1 MSGKNRVTHKKG
13 PAARQKKARRGSVQ
27 AQLLSVFKSS
37 LLAGLPPRQR
47 AKLSR
52 GS

>member
-13 PAARQKKARRGSVQ
+13 PAVRKKKSRRGSVQ
-27 AQLLSVFKSS
+27 AQLLDVFKSS

-47 AKLSR
+47 TKLR
-52 GS
+52 GD